1 MTDNFNRMFFDT
13 APLIYLVEKNDFFY
27 EKCKNILALC
37 IKNRTKIYTSTIT
50 VTEFGVIPYREGK
63 TQVIND
69 FEKLLTFAKFN
80 IENITYNIAEIG
92 YKLRAKYQ
100 FLKTPDALQL
110 ATAIYHNCNKFIT
123 NDRKLK
129 QISEIEIVLITE

>member
-1 MTDNFNRMFFDT
+1 MIENFNKTFIDT
-13 APLIYLVEKNDFFY
+13 APFIYLLEYNEILTDKTKQVFGSFNVDTKFMTSVITFAEYCVKPKKINKLKAITEFKNLLNDI
-27 EKCKNILALC
+27 ECDIKNID
-37 IKNRTKIYTSTIT
+37 I
-50 VTEFGVIPYREGK
+50 
-63 TQVIND
+63 
-69 FEKLLTFAKFN
+69 
-80 IENITYNIAEIG
+80 NIAGITAE
-92 YKLRAKYQ
+92 LRAKYQ